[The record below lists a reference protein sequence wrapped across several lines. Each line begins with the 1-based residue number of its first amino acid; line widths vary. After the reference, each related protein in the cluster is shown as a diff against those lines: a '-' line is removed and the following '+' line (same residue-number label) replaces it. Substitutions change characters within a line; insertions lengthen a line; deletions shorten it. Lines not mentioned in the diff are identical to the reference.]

1 MIALAANLL
10 VGFFITALGTMLI
23 ATSNSNHDDG
33 IQ

>member
-10 VGFFITALGTMLI
+10 VGLFISALGVMLI
-23 ATSNSNHDDG
+23 GTGNSNHDSG